1 MLYIVFFSALRE
13 REMRGRERDIY
24 SNLSSLTLHS
34 IVMLWKDFSHDGKFA
49 SRVIIRLR
57 QIGIFQWIFQS
68 LLLRARSEND
78 VRRPRRSPSPSVHP
92 ILLRQLPLVMSI
104 YPYMY
109 LIVFDNLCCVIFH
122 SLHIATCIYYVSIIA
137 VVIMY
142 MYIF

>member
-1 MLYIVFFSALRE
+1 MEFLGVFIMCLLCYSILFRIERE
-13 REMRGRERDIY
+13 REMRGRERERERDIY

-92 ILLRQLPLVMSI
+92 RLLRQLPLVMSI

-109 LIVFDNLCCVIFH
+109 LIVFDNLCCVK
-122 SLHIATCIYYVSIIA
+122 L
-137 VVIMY
+137 
-142 MYIF
+142 